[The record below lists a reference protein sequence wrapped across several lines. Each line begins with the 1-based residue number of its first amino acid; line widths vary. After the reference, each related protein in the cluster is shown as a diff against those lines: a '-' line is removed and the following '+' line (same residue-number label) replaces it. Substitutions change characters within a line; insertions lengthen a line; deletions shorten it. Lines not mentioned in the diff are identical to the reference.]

1 MEVLDINL
9 ETDSPAQIIE
19 KLRRTSFEI
28 PQWADLEKD
37 FDPKQHKIMTDSSRN
52 DKVNEDGTVDRM
64 ARIPVALEKLLV
76 KRMVE
81 FLFAIPVKRTYS
93 NYDENDATSQE
104 IIKAIESVFTRVRI
118 DAENI
123 KRGRSL
129 YSSCEMVTIWYAV
142 DKKHSRYGF
151 KAEKQLKCKSYSQK
165 DGYRI
170 YPLVDIY
177 DDMKAISFEY
187 KKKEADKDV
196 TIFESYLE
204 INGGFKHLVW
214 MDKGKGFE
222 EDKNED
228 LAIAKIPCIYG
239 CIGAPIWDDLTNIRD
254 DIEYTLS
261 RNSDTIAY
269 NSAPVLKVEGE
280 MEGGAE
286 KRGKSQRIVRVKE
299 GGDVAYVSW
308 QQSIEAIKH
317 QIEILI
323 DIYFMQA
330 QLPDLSFKNM
340 KSLGSIGFD
349 ARQTLLTDAHLKV
362 GDEKSL
368 FIEFLDREVNVVK
381 EFLKSL
387 NEGWADKIDDIEV
400 ENVITPFIQ
409 NDIKSMVDMLLKA
422 TGGEAIMPVLEAIK
436 QLGWTT
442 DAQKWLDQLTEEQ
455 KKRSEIARVKDV
467 FQGAE

>member
-1 MEVLDINL
+1 MEVLDINF

-19 KLRRTSFEI
+19 KLKRTSFDI
-28 PQWADLEKD
+28 PQWADLEKA
-37 FDPKQHKIMTDSSRN
+37 FDPKQHSIMTDQSRN
-52 DKVNEDGTVDRM
+52 DKVNEDGMVDRM

-81 FLFAIPVKRTYS
+81 FLFAIPVKRVYT
-93 NYDENDATSQE
+93 NYDEKDATSQE
-104 IIKAIESVFTRVRI
+104 IIKAIESIFTRSRI

-151 KAEKQLKCKSYSQK
+151 KADKQLKCKSYSQK
-165 DGYRI
+165 DGYKI

-187 KKKEADKDV
+187 KKKEGDKDV

-204 INGGFKHLVW
+204 DKGKFKHLVW
-214 MDKGKGFE
+214 INKGAGFE
-222 EDKNED
+222 EEKNED
-228 LAIAKIPCIYG
+228 LAIAKIPCIYA
-239 CIGAPIWDDLTNIRD
+239 CIDAPIWEDLTNIRD

-269 NSAPVLKVEGE
+269 NSAPVLKVAGTL
-280 MEGGAE
+280 EGGTE
-286 KRGKSQRIVRVKE
+286 RKGKSQRIVRVTE
-299 GGDVAYVSW
+299 NGDVAYVSW

-362 GDEKSL
+362 GDEKSVI
-368 FIEFLDREVNVVK
+368 IEFLDREVNVVK

-387 NEGWADKIDDIEV
+387 NSTWKDKIDEIEV

-409 NDIKSMVDMLLKA
+409 NDVKALVELLVKA
-422 TGGEAIMPVLEAIK
+422 TGGNAIMPVLEAIK

-442 DAQKWLDQLTEEQ
+442 DAQKWLDQIVAEE
-455 KKRSEIARVKDV
+455 KKRSEVSSVKNV
-467 FQGAE
+467 FETGV